1 MGTLQIVGIV
11 LAVLLV
17 GGFLVLTLFVT
28 NTRKKTLAAVQD
40 RLGADAIVIYDEK
53 AHCFGLTSRGH
64 GYLQTF
70 GTLAATP
77 DTLLFVQWSPKEELE
92 LSRADIL
99 SVDLSTEHL
108 GRDRGS
114 LLLVVTYRDPSVTA
128 DPESGRVAGQ
138 DSVAWKVD
146 DLEAWKDELS
156 KDELKR

>member
-17 GGFLVLTLFVT
+17 GGFLILTVFVT
-28 NTRKKTLAAVQD
+28 NTRKKTLAAVKQ
-40 RLGADAIVIYDEK
+40 RLGESNVVLFDEK

-77 DTLLFVQWSPKEELE
+77 DKLLFVQWSPKEELE
-92 LSRADIL
+92 LARADIVA
-99 SVDLSTEHL
+99 VDLSTEHL
-108 GRDRGS
+108 GSDRGS

-128 DPESGRVAGQ
+128 DEESGRVAGQ

-146 DLEAWKDELS
+146 DLEAWKDELG
-156 KDELKR
+156 K